1 MAANKSGSGGSAT
14 AGDEGSAKDINN
26 GDEAKDDKKVDDVVD
41 AEFKEVK
48 RD

>member
-1 MAANKSGSGGSAT
+1 MAANKPGGEAQSTSDENSANDVN
-14 AGDEGSAKDINN
+14 AGEERG
-26 GDEAKDDKKVDDVVD
+26 EEKKVDDVVD

>member
-1 MAANKSGSGGSAT
+1 MAANKPGGEAQST
-14 AGDEGSAKDINN
+14 SDENSVNDVNTGDERG
-26 GDEAKDDKKVDDVVD
+26 EEKKVDDVVD